1 VANSCSSAFS
11 GCSGL
16 NQILEGLEGRGPPM
30 QFDKPMAIKRKA
42 TTGSK
47 KLLVAKAKPGQPP
60 VAKAAAKSAPVAKTA
75 AMPAQEP
82 VAAEAKV
89 LSDSRNCVHSRAY
102 KKAAKQAKLDG
113 LNKAQISLAACKAA
127 RAAAE
132 QWDLDHT

>member
-1 VANSCSSAFS
+1 
-11 GCSGL
+11 
-16 NQILEGLEGRGPPM
+16 M
-30 QFDKPMAIKRKA
+30 HFDKPMAIKRKA
-42 TTGSK
+42 TSSR
-47 KLLVAKAKPGQPP
+47 KLLVAKAKPAKPP
-60 VAKAAAKSAPVAKTA
+60 VAKAAAKSAPVAKAA

-113 LNKAQISLAACKAA
+113 LNKAEISLAACKAA